1 MSTDKDEFLATARK
15 RFAAAAEDEKH
26 LREKFISDLK
36 FASPDGD
43 DQWDPQVK
51 MQREAAG
58 RPAMSFPR
66 CHTFV
71 QQVSNEARQK
81 KPQIKFAPRLD
92 QDKDTAEIL
101 EGLARFIQYDS
112 QAQVAY
118 ETAIEYSAGASWGF
132 YRFLTEYC
140 DDDSDDLELKIKPV
154 LDPLTVYGIV
164 VPAIFGRKPRYWFV
178 IEDMPKEDYKA
189 QYPDSELS
197 SLAWAEAEKQGEGWV
212 GSDTIRIAEYWWV
225 EEERVKG
232 KRRPQVT
239 IKTCK
244 TNGSEILPGDDGES
258 SKTEWPGTICNIV
271 PVLGKQMIIEG
282 KPRLFSVVR
291 PQKAAQQ
298 LINYS
303 KSRIAETLSTSP
315 ISPFMVAEGQIDGY
329 EKEWSTLNT
338 SLRPFLTYKAT
349 DLTGRPMERPARDTF
364 EPPIQALSAFVMQ
377 EVDDMKAT
385 TGIFDAS
392 LGNQANETSGKAIL
406 ARKDQSNLTTMHY
419 IDNLARSFKQGGDI
433 IAELVPK
440 IYDTERE
447 IEILGEDEK
456 QKVVTINKQYQDG
469 SGKDRHYKVKGANMS
484 YVVTMGQAFDSKRS
498 ESFDTMQQVLQSTP
512 DLIHMIGDIFFAN
525 SDLAGADQLA
535 ERFKKGLPPN
545 LQDTYGE
552 KVPPQ
557 AQAQIQQLSQ
567 HLQAINAAAGEY
579 EKQIQQLQFEK
590 QAKVVELQGKMQQ
603 IAAQS
608 QADMALEDKKL
619 QTQIAV
625 AEIETKAQILSE
637 REAALRDLEAQF
649 HDQAHDLA
657 MQHVGAQQ
665 AQQATA
671 QQAGHQ
677 QDLQAQTADAQSQ
690 QSAQDAQQ
698 QAQVSQQSAGPAQGQ
713 E

>member
-1 MSTDKDEFLATARK
+1 MAEDEFLGTARK

-26 LREKFISDLK
+26 LRERFSDDLR

-43 DQWDPQVK
+43 DQWDPQIK
-51 MQREAAG
+51 AQRLAAG

-81 KPQIKFAPRLD
+81 KPQIKFSPRLD

-101 EGLARFIQYDS
+101 EGLARYIQYDS

-118 ETAIEYSAGASWGF
+118 ETAIEYSAGGSFGY
-132 YRFLTEYC
+132 YRFLTDYC
-140 DDDSDDLELKIKPV
+140 DDESEDLELKVVPV
-154 LDPLTVYGIV
+154 LDPLTIYGV
-164 VPAIFGRKPRYWFV
+164 LVPACFNRKPRYWFV
-178 IEDMPKEDYKA
+178 VEDIPKEDYEAK
-189 QYPDSELS
+189 YPDSELA
-197 SLAWAEAEKQGEGWV
+197 SLSWAEAGREAEGWI
-212 GSDTIRIAEYWWV
+212 GSDSVRIAEYWYV
-225 EEERVKG
+225 EEKRVKG
-232 KRRPQVT
+232 KRLPEIT

-244 TNGSEILPGDDGES
+244 INGVEILPGDDGES
-258 SKTEWPGTICNIV
+258 SATEWPGTICNIV
-271 PVLGKQMIIEG
+271 PVLGKQMIMEG

-291 PQKAAQQ
+291 PQKGAQQ

-303 KSRIAETLSTSP
+303 KSRIAESLGDSP
-315 ISPFMVAEGQIDGY
+315 ISPYMVVDGQIEGY
-329 EKEWSTLNT
+329 ENEWSTLNT
-338 SLRPFLTYKAT
+338 VKRPFLRYKSVDVA
-349 DLTGRPMERPARDTF
+349 GRPAPPPQRQVF
-364 EPPIQALSAFVMQ
+364 EPPIQALSSFVLQ

-433 IAELVPK
+433 IAEIVPK

-456 QKVVTINKQYQDG
+456 QKVVTINKEYEEG
-469 SGKDRHYKVKGANMS
+469 GKTRHYKVKDAKMS
-484 YVVTMGQAFDSKRS
+484 YVVTMGQAFDSKRM
-498 ESFDTMQQVLQSTP
+498 ESFDTMQQVIQSNP
-512 DLIHMIGDIFFAN
+512 DSFPMMADIFFRN

-535 ERFKKGLPPN
+535 DRFKKLLPPQ
-545 LQDTYGE
+545 LQDQE
-552 KVPPQ
+552 EEPIPPQ

-579 EKQIQQLQFEK
+579 EKQIKQLTFEK
-590 QAKVVELQGKMQQ
+590 QAKVVEQQGKLQQ
-603 IAAQS
+603 IAVQH
-608 QADMALEDKKL
+608 QADMELEDKKL
-619 QTQIAV
+619 LTQLAV
-625 AEIETKAQILSE
+625 AEVATKYQNEADRESDRRALISQFHEQAHEQGMAAQQTQQQ
-637 REAALRDLEAQF
+637 AALAEQS
-649 HDQAHDLA
+649 
-657 MQHVGAQQ
+657 
-665 AQQATA
+665 
-671 QQAGHQ
+671 AGHQ
-677 QDLQAQTADAQSQ
+677 QDLQAQQAASTSQ

-698 QAQVSQQSAGPAQGQ
+698 QAEAQPA

>member
-1 MSTDKDEFLATARK
+1 MEEGDDFLGIARK
-15 RFAAAAEDEKH
+15 RFAAAAEDEKQ
-26 LREKFISDLK
+26 LRAKFIDDLR
-36 FASPDGD
+36 FASPDGEE
-43 DQWDPQVK
+43 QWDAK
-51 MQREAAG
+51 IAMDRKAAG
-58 RPAMSFPR
+58 RPTLSFPR

-140 DDDSDDLELKIKPV
+140 NDDSDDLELKIKPV
-154 LDPLTVYGIV
+154 LDPLTVYGVV

-178 IEDMPKEDYKA
+178 IEDMPKEDFEA
-189 QYPDSELS
+189 QYPKAEMNSLS
-197 SLAWAEAEKQGEGWV
+197 WAEAEKQGEGWV
-212 GSDTIRIAEYWWV
+212 GSDTVRIAEYWWV

-244 TNGSEILPGDDGES
+244 TNGMEILPGDDGES

-315 ISPFMVAEGQIDGY
+315 ITPFMVADGQIEGY
-329 EKEWSTLNT
+329 EEEWSTLNT
-338 SLRPFLTYKAT
+338 TQRPFLRYKVVDT
-349 DLTGRPMERPARDTF
+349 SGRPIPPPVRQTF
-364 EPPIQALSAFVMQ
+364 EPPIAALSSFVAQ

-392 LGNQANETSGKAIL
+392 LGNSANEISGKAIL

-469 SGKDRHYKVKGANMS
+469 SGKSRHYKVKDANMS
-484 YVVTMGQAFDSKRS
+484 YVVTMGQAFDSKRA
-498 ESFDTMQQVLQSTP
+498 ESFDTMQQVLASAP
-512 DLIHMIGDIFFAN
+512 DLIHIIGDIFFKQ
-525 SDLAGADQLA
+525 SDLAGADQIA
-535 ERFKKGLPPN
+535 ERLQKMLPPN
-545 LQDTYGE
+545 LQDGDGE

-557 AQAQIQQLSQ
+557 AQAQIQQLGQ
-567 HLQAINAAAGEY
+567 HNQALNAACQTL
-579 EKQIQQLQFEK
+579 EKQLGQLQFEK
-590 QAKVVELQGKMQQ
+590 TAKTVEHQGKMQE
-603 IAAQS
+603 IAAKAR
-608 QADMALEDKKL
+608 ADMALEDKKL
-619 QTQIAV
+619 FTAV
-625 AEIETKAQILSE
+625 TIAEINTNAQIVSD
-637 REAALRDLEAQF
+637 RESDRNALVAQF
-649 HDQAHDLA
+649 HEQAHDVA
-657 MQHVGAQQ
+657 MAHVGAQQ
-665 AQQATA
+665 AQQAA
-671 QQAGHQ
+671 EQQAGHQ
-677 QDLQAQTADAQSQ
+677 QDLQAQSADAQSQ
-690 QSAQDAQQ
+690 QSAQDAAQQ
-698 QAQVSQQSAGPAQGQ
+698 QEAQAAQP
-713 E
+713 EE

>member
-1 MSTDKDEFLATARK
+1 MPEDKDFLGTARK
-15 RFAAAAEDEKH
+15 RFAAAAEDEKQ
-26 LREKFISDLK
+26 LRAKFIDDLR

-43 DQWDPQVK
+43 EQWDAK
-51 MQREAAG
+51 IAMDRKAAG
-58 RPAMSFPR
+58 RPTLSFPR

-154 LDPLTVYGIV
+154 LDPLTVYGVV

-189 QYPDSELS
+189 QYGETELA
-197 SLAWAEAEKQGEGWV
+197 SLSWAEAEKQGDGWV
-212 GSDTIRIAEYWWV
+212 GSDTVRIAEYWWV
-225 EEERVKG
+225 EEKKVEG

-244 TNGSEILPGDDGES
+244 TNGMEILPGDDGES

-271 PVLGKQMIIEG
+271 PVLGKQMIKEG
-282 KPRLFSVVR
+282 KPQLFSVVR

-315 ISPFMVAEGQIDGY
+315 ISPYMVADGQIEGF
-329 EKEWSTLNT
+329 EAEWSSLNT
-338 SLRPFLTYKAT
+338 VQRPFLRYKIVDT
-349 DLTGRPMERPARDTF
+349 SGRPIEPPQRQTF
-364 EPPIQALSAFVMQ
+364 EPPIQALSSFVLQ

-433 IAELVPK
+433 IAEVVGK
-440 IYDTERE
+440 IYDTERQ

-456 QKVVTINKQYQDG
+456 QKVVTINAQYKDE
-469 SGKDRHYKVKGANMS
+469 SGKDRHYKVAGAKMS

-498 ESFDTMQQVLQSTP
+498 ESFDTMQQVLQSAP
-512 DLIHMIGDIFFAN
+512 DLIHVIGDIFFKN
-525 SDLAGADQLA
+525 SDLAGADQIA
-535 ERFKKGLPPN
+535 ERLEKMLPPN
-545 LQDTYGE
+545 LQPNEGHE

-557 AQAQIQQLSQ
+557 AQAAIQQLQQ
-567 HLQAINAAAGEY
+567 HNQALNAACQTQ
-579 EKQIQQLQFEK
+579 EKQLGQLQFEK
-590 QAKVVELQGKMQQ
+590 TAKTVEHQGKMQE
-603 IAAQS
+603 IAAKA

-619 QTQIAV
+619 LTQITI
-625 AEIETKAQILSE
+625 AEINTKAQIASD
-637 REAALRDLEAQF
+637 READRRALEAQM
-649 HDQAHDLA
+649 HSQAHDIGL
-657 MQHVGAQQ
+657 QKDQQ
-665 AQQATA
+665 AHDQGMA
-671 QQAGHQ
+671 QVAAENQSNQSA
-677 QDLQAQTADAQSQ
+677 QDADAQSQ

-698 QAQVSQQSAGPAQGQ
+698 SQEAQQQAADQQPQP
-713 E
+713 

>member
-1 MSTDKDEFLATARK
+1 VTDNEDTKQDDFLAQARK

-36 FASPDGD
+36 FASPDGE

-51 MQREAAG
+51 QQREQAG

-101 EGLARFIQYDS
+101 EGLARYIQYDS

-118 ETAIEYSAGASWGF
+118 ETAIEYSAGGSFGY

-140 DDDSDDLELKIKPV
+140 DDESDDLELKILPV
-154 LDPLTVYGIV
+154 LDPLTVYGIL

-178 IEDMPKEDYKA
+178 IEDMPKEDFKA
-189 QYPDSELS
+189 QYPKSMIN
-197 SLAWAEAEKQGEGWV
+197 SLAWSEAEKQGEGWV
-212 GSDTIRIAEYWWV
+212 GSDAVRIAEYWWV
-225 EEERVKG
+225 EEKKVEG

-244 TNGSEILPGDDGES
+244 TNGMEILPGEDGES

-271 PVLGKQMIIEG
+271 PVLGKQMIMEG
-282 KPRLFSVVR
+282 KPQLYSVVR

-315 ISPFMVAEGQIDGY
+315 ISPFMVAEGQITGF
-329 EKEWSTLNT
+329 EKQWEQLNKINT
-338 SLRPFLTYKAT
+338 PFLTYKVIDAA
-349 DLTGRPMERPARDTF
+349 GRPVPPPQRQTF
-364 EPPIQALSAFVMQ
+364 EPPIQSLSSFVAQ

-392 LGNQANETSGKAIL
+392 LGNNANETSGRAIL

-433 IAELVPK
+433 IAEIVPK

-456 QKVVTINKQYQDG
+456 QKVVTINREYQNE
-469 SGKDRHYKVKGANMS
+469 SGQTKHYKVKDAKMS
-484 YVVTMGQAFDSKRS
+484 YVVTMGQAFDSKRM
-498 ESFDTMQQVLQSTP
+498 ESFDTMQQVLQSSP
-512 DLIHMIGDIFFAN
+512 DLIHVIGDIFFRN
-525 SDLAGADQLA
+525 SDLAGADQIS
-535 ERFKKGLPPN
+535 ERLHKMLPPQ
-545 LQDTYGE
+545 LQDQE
-552 KVPPQ
+552 NPLPPQ
-557 AQAQIQQLSQ
+557 AQAAVAQAQQQ
-567 HLQAINAAAGEY
+567 AQMAGAELQ
-579 EKQIQQLQFEK
+579 KLQFEK
-590 QAKVVELQGKMQQ
+590 QAKITEHQGKMQQ
-603 IAAQS
+603 IQLQA

-619 QTQIAV
+619 QAQLAV
-625 AEIETKAQILSE
+625 AEINTKAQRLDE
-637 REAALRDLEAQF
+637 RLAFVEEFAQQM
-649 HDQAHDLA
+649 HAQAHDVA
-657 MQHVGAQQ
+657 MAAQQ
-665 AQQATA
+665 HQQALQASQQQAAQQSQLAA
-671 QQAGHQ
+671 QGAAHQ
-677 QDLQAQTADAQSQ
+677 SD
-690 QSAQDAQQ
+690 QSAQDAAQSQ
-698 QAQVSQQSAGPAQGQ
+698 VAQAQQPEGAAQ
-713 E
+713 